1 MWNKPNL
8 KSGKREGDHRET
20 GKRQGRERKEAAGK
34 LPPAGGA
41 LPQAQRNRVTAKSGT
56 PNRDLKP
63 NPPPSPIRAEA
74 PAAAK
79 KNTPLLILISAPSG
93 GGKTTLCNLLLA
105 ARPEMTRA
113 VTCTTR
119 DPRPGEKNGVD
130 YYFLDAENF
139 LKRVQAGNFLEHAT
153 VYGHSY
159 GLLRQ
164 ELLGK
169 LRDGRD
175 VLLNV
180 DVQGA
185 ATIKERALADPE
197 LKRALMTVFLTPPSL
212 KSLEQRLVKRGADAP
227 AVIQKRLAVARQETA
242 QWKNFDYLIISGSKE
257 EDLRQMLAIVEA
269 EKMRT
274 TRCHPV
280 LF

>member
-1 MWNKPNL
+1 MKP
-8 KSGKREGDHRET
+8 
-20 GKRQGRERKEAAGK
+20 
-34 LPPAGGA
+34 PPA
-41 LPQAQRNRVTAKSGT
+41 
-56 PNRDLKP
+56 
-63 NPPPSPIRAEA
+63 PPAA
-74 PAAAK
+74 PAPDK
-79 KNTPLLILISAPSG
+79 KSAPLLILISAPSG
-93 GGKTTLCNLLLA
+93 GGKTTLCELLLE

-139 LKRVQAGNFLEHAT
+139 LKRLQAGNFLEHAT

-169 LRDGRD
+169 LRAGQD

-185 ATIKERALADPE
+185 ATLKERALEDPE
-197 LKRALMTVFLTPPSL
+197 LKRALVSVFLTPPSL
-212 KSLEQRLVKRGADAP
+212 KILEERLKKRGSDAP
-227 AVIQKRLAVARQETA
+227 AVIQKRLAVARQEIA
-242 QWKNFDYLIISGSKE
+242 QWKNFDYLIISASKAG
-257 EDLRQMLAIVEA
+257 DLRQMLAIVEA

-274 TRCHPV
+274 ARSQPV
-280 LF
+280 HF